1 MTKPSE
7 LPDYPAIKKLAAA
20 LWQWEAHQH
29 GTAIMIGA
37 GFSRSAAR
45 HVSGDKKMP
54 LWNEFSANLA
64 TELNPGFTKLN
75 FSDPLRV
82 AEEYRAYFGQAAL
95 NDQIRFQIDD
105 DAWRHGQLYQ
115 SLLKLPW
122 SEVMTTNWDT
132 LLERAAKD
140 IHSPYY
146 TVVTKPTD
154 LAWAPSPRIVKL
166 HGTIGVT
173 DRFIAAQEDYRTYPE
188 KFAPFVN
195 FARQVFIENEL
206 CLLGFS
212 GDDPNFLQWAGWVR
226 DHLADHARKIYLVGA
241 LNLSAA
247 RRKHLESISVVP
259 IDMWEAVKH
268 IDGHDLRHQM
278 ATKLFLQAMEDEGKA
293 NIKPYE
299 WTPSNLH
306 RSQASETDWP
316 RTFKE
321 PEYAAT
327 LLKAQLNILQKDRE
341 TYPGWLV
348 CPPALLWRLQS
359 QLNDPFPNSK
369 NIAALGADDAA
380 RLLYEITWR
389 HSVTFESIAPWLAE
403 ELFKVADPDKP
414 CSISKRQQLE
424 VALVLLENT
433 RWLDTSD
440 EAGEQ
445 AIRGSS
451 SQALISILEK
461 HAQYLPDCSAELAY
475 HKALVARDT
484 LDYSAMEIAVENIT
498 GEDSVWNLRK
508 ASLLA
513 ELGRFD
519 EGEELIA
526 KAYGEARENHRR
538 NRYSVHA
545 LSRLVW
551 SHWLLNAAQQHKFN
565 QSTEK
570 LPDFAE
576 SKYRQWKCDPWVW
589 IEHIRDKA
597 IERQEKYLKS
607 QTRIEPLF
615 EAGHYRDNSNNHSF
629 SKQVSELLLL
639 NGLTKNV
646 GIPLR
651 SGSAFLNFNLLAGT
665 AEKLALATTVGE
677 ELRDY
682 ILAIRAAHSETS
694 PSIKEVFTRIGVAR
708 ASQAVVDSLVSYLVA
723 AIDYWRTKRS
733 SANNSQQAYALSALR
748 VLMEVLA
755 RLSVRVSSER
765 AKEIFRLGLAIGQQK
780 NLQDY
785 WLSEVLNHLL
795 VYSLKSIP
803 TPEQGELLPDALA
816 FPLQN
821 EVLNNDFRAWPNP
834 VIKNPSSRETYH
846 GIEKRIGEL
855 LDAVSP
861 TGSASCTTALLRL
874 LPLVEKEFLSPEE
887 RSELAQNIWGAK
899 PDYQSLPNTGLF
911 PSALLLLPTPDTE
924 KTKAFLRCYLYDQ
937 NKSILADTQREL
949 SSYPSAHIQH
959 ATLIYGSMANAAS
972 NITTNLFPTPEQAL
986 MLFDQLIVWRPR
998 EETDDFFSMGT
1009 TNQKQLAE
1017 SISAALA
1024 NAISPTLPDEFKT
1037 AERFEQL
1044 FAFYEQVDGAT
1055 SLLPALVF
1063 FTHLNRESVLRVET
1077 TIRKALQ
1084 HRQADTVAY
1093 AAIALLKWTELIN
1106 SAENISVTRLIS
1118 KMIVIIESGRTVGLQ
1133 HLLWTTGEIFKK
1145 NWLSDEQVTTLAESI
1160 PNIFDSV
1167 DYKNIEPNSQEAISA
1182 PHIRKACVELT
1193 EVLATNANFANHPEL
1208 QNLLQQAQTDAL
1220 PEVRF
1225 AATPKKT

>member
-1 MTKPSE
+1 MTKPSD

-20 LWQWEAHQH
+20 LWQREAHQH

-45 HVSGDKKMP
+45 HVSGEKKIP

-64 TELNPGFTKLN
+64 TELNPGLTELN

-105 DAWRHGQLYQ
+105 DAWRHGDLYQ

-247 RRKHLESISVVP
+247 RRKHLESISIVP

-268 IDGHDLRHQM
+268 IDGQDLRHQM
-278 ATKLFLQAMEDEGKA
+278 ATKLFLQAIEDEGKA
-293 NIKPYE
+293 NIKPHE

-306 RSQASETDWP
+306 RSQASEADRT

-321 PEYAAT
+321 PEYAAV
-327 LLKAQLNILQKDRE
+327 LLKAQLKTLQKDRE

-348 CPPALLWRLQS
+348 CPPALLWQLQS
-359 QLNDPFPNSK
+359 QLNDPFPNPK
-369 NIAALGADDAA
+369 NIAALGADDAP
-380 RLLYEITWR
+380 RLLYEIAWR
-389 HSVTFESIAPWLAE
+389 HSVTFESITPWLAE

-424 VALVLLENT
+424 IALVLLGNT
-433 RWLDTSD
+433 RWLDASD
-440 EAGEQ
+440 ELGKQ
-445 AIRGSS
+445 AIRGN
-451 SQALISILEK
+451 ADTLISTLEK

-484 LDYSAMEIAVENIT
+484 LDYSAMEIAAENIT
-498 GEDSVWNLRK
+498 GEDSVWKLRK
-508 ASLLA
+508 AALLT

-551 SHWLLNAAQQHKFN
+551 SHWLLNATQQYKFN
-565 QSTEK
+565 QSPEI

-589 IEHIRDKA
+589 IEHIRDKT

-607 QTRIEPLF
+607 QTSIEPLF
-615 EAGHYRDNSNNHSF
+615 EAGHYRDNSNNRSF
-629 SKQVSELLLL
+629 SRHVSELLLL
-639 NGLTKNV
+639 NGLTKIV

-651 SGSAFLNFNLLAGT
+651 SGNAFLNVNLLAGS

-682 ILAIRAAHSETS
+682 ALAIRAAHSETS

-708 ASQAVVDSLVSYLVA
+708 TSQAVVDALVSSLIA
-723 AIDYWRTKRS
+723 AIYYWRNKRGSGS
-733 SANNSQQAYALSALR
+733 SNQQAYALSALR

-765 AKEIFRLGLAIGQQK
+765 AKEIFRLGLAIGQQR
-780 NLQDY
+780 NLQNY

-795 VYSLKSIP
+795 TYSLKS
-803 TPEQGELLPDALA
+803 TPASEQGELLPDALG
-816 FPLQN
+816 FPLPN
-821 EVLNNDFRAWPNP
+821 EALNDDFREWPNP
-834 VIKNPSSRETYH
+834 VIKNPSSRESYDA
-846 GIEKRIGEL
+846 IAKRIGEL
-855 LDAVSP
+855 IDAASP
-861 TGSASCTTALLRL
+861 NGSTSCTAALLRL
-874 LPLVEKEFLSPEE
+874 LPLVEKGFLSQDE
-887 RSELAQNIWGAK
+887 RSRLAQKIWGAK
-899 PDYQSLPNTGLF
+899 PNYHSLPNTGLF
-911 PSALLLLPTPDTE
+911 PFTLLLLPAPDTE
-924 KTKAFLRCYLYDQ
+924 KTKTFLLSYLYDQ
-937 NKSILADTQREL
+937 NENLLADTQREL
-949 SSYPSAHIQH
+949 SSYPSPVIQR
-959 ATLIYGSMANAAS
+959 AISIYGGMANAAS
-972 NITTNLFPTPEQAL
+972 NLATHLFPTPEQAL
-986 MLFDQLIVWRPR
+986 ILFDQLIVWRPK
-998 EETDDFFSMGT
+998 EETDDFFSMVT

-1024 NAISPTLPDEFKT
+1024 DAITPALPDELKT

-1055 SLLPALVF
+1055 SLLTALVF
-1063 FTHLNRESVLRVET
+1063 FTHLNRENALRVET

-1145 NWLSDEQVTTLAESI
+1145 NWLSDEQVTTLAEAI

-1182 PHIRKACVELT
+1182 PLIRKACVELAK
-1193 EVLATNANFANHPEL
+1193 VLATDVNYANYPEL

-1225 AATPKKT
+1225 AAIPSKT